1 MSNRFLSLCL
11 AAAAVLFAPAAG
23 SAQTKLLR
31 FPDIAGDKVVFTYA
45 GDLWTAPAS
54 GGTAVRLTAHPG
66 LELFAKFSP
75 DGKWI
80 AFMGQYDGD
89 EQVYV
94 IPSTGG
100 VPKQLTW
107 YPARGPLPP
116 RWGFD
121 NQVMGWT
128 RDGKAVLFRSMR
140 DGWNLADTRLYTVP
154 LDGSLGEP
162 LPMPISGAGDFSP
175 DGKQVVYTPIAR
187 DFRTWKRYQGGWAQD
202 LYLFDLTTHEAKNIT
217 SNPRTD
223 RDPMWIGDRIFFN
236 SDRTGTLNLYSY
248 DVASGAVEQVTKST
262 QWDVR
267 WPSSDNEGRIVYE
280 MDGELH
286 VLDVSEKAATRQ
298 EHYIPIQVPYDG
310 LYDRPSRVS
319 AVGNVEDFALSP
331 KGERALFVARGDVFT
346 APIEKGLTRN
356 LTHTSRYHDKWAR
369 WSPDGRK
376 VAFISDRTGEE
387 EVWLIDQDGSGK
399 PEQLTSGG
407 KAMRYAPEWAPD
419 GKRIAFGD
427 KDGRLYVLTVADH
440 PPANIAQIAD
450 NVYGMIRDYSW
461 SPCGG
466 HLAFSMTDPNAFR
479 SIWIWSVE
487 DGKLRKVT
495 SDLFHETS
503 PVWDPKGDYLYY
515 LSIREYA
522 PLLDG
527 FDFNFAND
535 RNTGLFALALRKDVK
550 SPLPFESD
558 EVTVGEEKKDE
569 AKDAGKKDE
578 KKDGKKS
585 GKDEKKDEAKPEK
598 KGYTKI
604 DFDGL
609 ADRVVRIPVA
619 ADNYDG
625 LNVTKDGNLLYVKF
639 PSFFLG
645 REGAGEPSLR
655 IFSFKD
661 RKETAL
667 ADGIGGYTIS
677 ADGSK
682 VLVQQGNQYNLMDA
696 APGGGDAKKAVATD
710 GLAVDRIPSEE
721 WAEIFDEVWR
731 RYRDFFYV
739 ENMHG
744 YDWAALREQY
754 RPLVAYVG
762 HRSDLNY
769 VIGEMIAELNISHA
783 YVTGGD
789 YDLPPRPRVA
799 LPGARFELDA
809 KAGRYRIARIFHGQ
823 NEEELYRAPLT
834 EVGVDVK
841 EGDYVLAIDGEE
853 LVANDNPYRLL
864 RHKADRPVRLTV
876 NAKPTFDGAREATF
890 KPIDTETHLVY
901 LDWVNGNREKVD
913 KMSNGRIGYLHI
925 PDMGEE
931 GMQEFVK
938 WFYGQVRKEGL
949 IVDVRENGGGFI
961 SQTLIERLRRQ
972 LLSVGFGRL
981 SDEAETYPAVV
992 FYGHMACLINENSS
1006 SDGDIFPAMFREAG
1020 LGPLIG
1026 KRSWG
1031 GVVGISGHGPL
1042 IDGGEIFV
1050 PEDGTASV
1058 KGEWIIEGHG
1068 VDPDI
1073 VVENDP
1079 KSVLEGRDPQLERA
1093 VAEVMKKM
1101 DAEPRHLPK
1110 KPAGPIKTQAG
1121 IEASAKK

>member
-1 MSNRFLSLCL
+1 MPNRFLSFCL
-11 AAAAVLFAPAAG
+11 AAALTGALAAADAA

-31 FPDIAGDKVVFTYA
+31 YPDIHGDKVVFTYA

-54 GGTAVRLTAHPG
+54 GGTATRLTAHPG
-66 LELFAKFSP
+66 LEQFGKFSP

-94 IPSTGG
+94 IPAGGG

-140 DGWNLADTRLYTVP
+140 DGWGMADTRLYTVP
-154 LDGSLGEP
+154 VDGSLGEP

-175 DGKQVVYTPIAR
+175 DGKQVVYNPIAR

-202 LYLFDLTTHEAKNIT
+202 LYLFDLATHETKNIT

-267 WPSSDNEGRIVYE
+267 WPSTDSVGRIVYE

-286 VLDVSEKAATRQ
+286 VLDTQSRQ
-298 EHYIPIQVPYDG
+298 ERYIPIQVPYEG

-319 AVGNVEDFALSP
+319 AARSIEDYSLSP
-331 KGERALFVARGDVFT
+331 KGERALFVARGDIFT
-346 APIEKGLTRN
+346 APIEKGPTRN
-356 LTHTSRYHDKWAR
+356 LTRTSGSHDKWAR
-369 WSPDGRK
+369 WSPDGRRI
-376 VAFISDRTGEE
+376 AFLSDRTGEE
-387 EVWLIDQDGSGK
+387 EVWLIDQDGTGK

-427 KDGRLYVLTVADH
+427 KDGRLYVITVADRKL
-440 PPANIAQIAD
+440 AQIAD
-450 NVYGMIRDYSW
+450 DANGMIRDYAW

-466 HLAFSMTDPNAFR
+466 HLAFSMTDPNNFR

-487 DGKLRKVT
+487 DGKLRRVT
-495 SDLFHETS
+495 SELFHETG

-515 LSIREYA
+515 LSAREFA
-522 PLLDG
+522 PQLDT
-527 FDFNFAND
+527 FELNFAND
-535 RNTGLFALALRKDVK
+535 RNAGIFALALRKDVK
-550 SPLPFESD
+550 NPLPFESD
-558 EVTVGEEKKDE
+558 EVAVGEKEEEKKDDS
-569 AKDAGKKDE
+569 KDDK
-578 KKDGKKS
+578 
-585 GKDEKKDEAKPEK
+585 KPEK

-609 ADRVVRIPVA
+609 ADRVVRVPVPA
-619 ADNYDG
+619 ENYDG
-625 LNVTKDGNLLYVKF
+625 LTVTKDGNLLYVKF

-645 REGAGEPSLR
+645 RDGGAEPALR
-655 IFSFKD
+655 IFTFKD
-661 RKETAL
+661 RKEATL

-682 VLVQQGNQYNLMDA
+682 VLVQQGAQYNLMDA
-696 APGGGDAKKAVATD
+696 APGGGDSKKPVSTD
-710 GLAVDRIPSEE
+710 GLAVDLVPSEE
-721 WAEIFDEVWR
+721 WVEIFDEAWR

-754 RPLVAYVG
+754 RPLVSYVG

-783 YVTGGD
+783 YVMGGD
-789 YDLPPRPRVA
+789 YDLPERPRVA
-799 LPGARFELDA
+799 LPGARFELDD

-823 NEEELYRAPLT
+823 NEEETYRAPLT
-834 EVGVDVK
+834 EVGVNVK
-841 EGDYVLAIDGEE
+841 EGEYVLAIDGEE
-853 LVANDNPYRLL
+853 LVAKDNPYRLL
-864 RHKADRPVRLTV
+864 RHKADRPVRMTV
-876 NAKPTFDGAREATF
+876 NGKPTFEGAREITF
-890 KPIDTETHLVY
+890 KPLDTETHLIY
-901 LDWVNGNREKVD
+901 LDWVSRNREKVD

-925 PDMGEE
+925 PNMGEE

-949 IVDVRENGGGFI
+949 IVDVRDNGGGFI

-972 LLSVGFGRL
+972 LLELDFGRL
-981 SDEAETYPAVV
+981 SDQPQTYPSVV
-992 FYGHMACLINENSS
+992 FYGHMACLINEGSS
-1006 SDGDIFPAMFREAG
+1006 SDGDIFPAMFKEAG

-1026 KRSWG
+1026 KRTWG
-1031 GVVGISGHGPL
+1031 GVVGISGRGPL
-1042 IDGGEIFV
+1042 IDGGQIFV
-1050 PEDGTASV
+1050 PEAGSASV
-1058 KGEWIIEGHG
+1058 KGEWIIEGYG

-1079 KSVLEGRDPQLERA
+1079 KSVIAGRDPQLERA

-1101 DAEPRHLPK
+1101 ESEPRHLPK
-1110 KPAGPIKTQAG
+1110 KPADPVKTQAG
-1121 IEASAKK
+1121 IEAATRK